1 MKSAKPFSV
10 SVPLWMIEYIR
21 ATPEIRPS
29 TLFQMAIME
38 EKKRLDTEKEYK
50 ICTICNNKKGR

>member
-21 ATPEIRPS
+21 ATPEIKPS

-50 ICTICNNKKGR
+50 ICTIHNNKKGR